1 MPMWNH
7 NFGLIKVFVLTLAV
21 ILITSCFQT
30 STPMVL
36 SPTSTPALVFSY
48 QVRVRDRDSGENIL
62 DAQVTIDIEGKAS
75 LISFTDSEGIA
86 RSFVYDTH
94 ANRPGWL
101 IVTAEGY
108 QIYRR
113 NIDLTQGS
121 LPTVIQLE
129 PGVDSDPIAPDE
141 PPTESPPVVPAD
153 EPIVELDN
161 KIEGSTTGESTVE
174 SVEQVVAELTEVT
187 ILIQSE
193 QTGESVSQ
201 AQITI
206 SVVGKAPIE
215 ATSDANGMVT
225 ISINPS
231 YIGES
236 GELRVQAPE
245 YQNYTSVIDLVE
257 GALPNVINLRKLLS
271 PTPKA
276 PTPTPALGGQLA
288 IPLLFGASHKVYVV
302 DVNANVRGII
312 DAAQQPDFT
321 RDGTRLILNGVGND
335 LNKLRLSDP
344 TGKSWQEIGD
354 PSLAGHSHP
363 AWSPDGTQV
372 VYDDNTLG
380 CGNWCLYTRAIN
392 DNQGEGAIVTAAGN
406 RFIINDNPLYPL
418 WTTNNRLIFRGCN
431 TWAVAGGGGTCGI
444 WSMQGNGG
452 NPERL
457 TEMAGIPTDVLDNLL
472 AFTFQNDVYRL
483 NIATGE
489 VKQLTFDPANDGLA
503 AISPNGNWVAFLSN
517 RGGQLAVWYAGINGG
532 TPQKMFDIPQQWGTL
547 LPNGWFDERL
557 SWAN

>member
-1 MPMWNH
+1 MPNQVWN
-7 NFGLIKVFVLTLAV
+7 IVA
-21 ILITSCFQT
+21 ILIAGIGMVGCSTTPTPNPTPSSSFSYSVYVEASDSNEHIPNARVVIHVANKAPLDGFTDDNGFVRISFDLSYIDKPAVLIIEADGYQRRRQEIDLRKDMLPDFFQLDPITTSAQAEGIDFDPPPTQEPT
-30 STPMVL
+30 EESLPVVPTPTPTAEPDDQGDAPVIIQPTDTPTPEP
-36 SPTSTPALVFSY
+36 SPTPTEEPTSTPTP
-48 QVRVRDRDSGENIL
+48 EN
-62 DAQVTIDIEGKAS
+62 
-75 LISFTDSEGIA
+75 
-86 RSFVYDTH
+86 
-94 ANRPGWL
+94 
-101 IVTAEGY
+101 
-108 QIYRR
+108 
-113 NIDLTQGS
+113 
-121 LPTVIQLE
+121 
-129 PGVDSDPIAPDE
+129 
-141 PPTESPPVVPAD
+141 PPPP
-153 EPIVELDN
+153 
-161 KIEGSTTGESTVE
+161 
-174 SVEQVVAELTEVT
+174 
-187 ILIQSE
+187 
-193 QTGESVSQ
+193 
-201 AQITI
+201 
-206 SVVGKAPIE
+206 
-215 ATSDANGMVT
+215 
-225 ISINPS
+225 
-231 YIGES
+231 
-236 GELRVQAPE
+236 
-245 YQNYTSVIDLVE
+245 
-257 GALPNVINLRKLLS
+257 
-271 PTPKA
+271 
-276 PTPTPALGGQLA
+276 PTPALGGQLA

-363 AWSPDGTQV
+363 ALSPDGTQV

-418 WTTNNRLIFRGCN
+418 WTTNNRLIFRSCN

-472 AFTFQNDVYRL
+472 LFTFQNDVYRL

-503 AISPNGNWVAFLSN
+503 AISPDGNWVAFLSN

-547 LPNGWFDERL
+547 LPDGWFDERL